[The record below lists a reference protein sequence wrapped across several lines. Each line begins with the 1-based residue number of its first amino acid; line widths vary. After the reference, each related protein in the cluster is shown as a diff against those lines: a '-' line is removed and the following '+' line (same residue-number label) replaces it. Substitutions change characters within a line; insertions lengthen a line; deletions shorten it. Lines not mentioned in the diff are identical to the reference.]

1 MARTPETQSSPDI
14 PAGLPATMTAV
25 VADRYGDGSV
35 VTQRV
40 VPLPSVGPADVLIE
54 VRASGVDRGVLHL
67 LNGLPYLIRILGFGF
82 RRPKQPICGSEV
94 SGVVVHVGPEVTRF
108 EPGQRVFG
116 EGSGA
121 FAPYTA
127 IAEDK
132 LSLLPD
138 GVSFELG
145 ATSAISGVT
154 ALQALTDVG
163 NVRPGQSVLVIG
175 ASGGVGS
182 IATQLAVHFGAR
194 VTGVASGKKADAVRA
209 LGAHTVLDYS
219 KDAYLGTSD
228 TYDLIIDAGGLNS
241 IRSLQDTLNP
251 GGTLVIVG
259 GEGGSR
265 LTGGV
270 ERNLRASFL
279 SLFTSKKLT
288 SLISKGHYSQTD
300 RIGALLHQGAITPLI
315 SHRFPLSQA
324 RDAIECLAGGHVTGK
339 VVLLAEHSQ

>member
-1 MARTPETQSSPDI
+1 MARTPETQLSPD
-14 PAGLPATMTAV
+14 ASVGLPATMTAA
-25 VADRYGDGSV
+25 VADRYGDSSV

-40 VPLPSVGPADVLIE
+40 APLPSIGPRDVLIE
-54 VRASGVDRGVLHL
+54 VRASGVDRGVIHL

-94 SGVVVHVGPEVTRF
+94 SGVVIAVGSEVTRF

-121 FAPYTA
+121 YATFASIP
-127 IAEDK
+127 EEK
-132 LSLLPD
+132 LSHLPD
-138 GVSFELG
+138 EVSFESG

-163 NVRPGQSVLVIG
+163 NIRPGQSVLIIG

-182 IATQLAVHFGAR
+182 IATQLAVHYGAQ

-209 LGAHTVLDYS
+209 LGAHAVLDYS

-241 IRSLQDTLNP
+241 VRSLQATLNP

-300 RIGALLHQGAITPLI
+300 RIGALLQLGAFTPLI
-315 SHRFPLSQA
+315 SHRFPLTQA

-339 VVLLAEHSQ
+339 VVLLAEHGQ